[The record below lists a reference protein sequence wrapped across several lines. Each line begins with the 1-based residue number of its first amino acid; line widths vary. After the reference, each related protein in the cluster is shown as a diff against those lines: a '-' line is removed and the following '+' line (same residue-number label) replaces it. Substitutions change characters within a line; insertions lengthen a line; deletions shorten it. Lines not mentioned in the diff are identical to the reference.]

1 MRLFSPRPFFRA
13 TAGYGWLLAA
23 AFFLGAGHAG
33 AQIPPQFSVP
43 GEEVE
48 MKALNELHAL
58 HAKTAFSD
66 CTLWDVWLPHATLWT
81 GQTAAYRTSFLKRR
95 IDAEGYVSMQ
105 QHRGMAHSEGW
116 PFPTWQQ
123 SGGAGFF
130 FSTHDEVYGL
140 QYFAL
145 KALANTDGWER
156 SEERRVGKEC
166 A

>member
-13 TAGYGWLLAA
+13 TAGCGWLLAA
-23 AFFLGAGHAG
+23 VFLLGAGHAG

-95 IDAEGYVSMQ
+95 MDAVS
-105 QHRGMAHSEGW
+105 HMATERW
-116 PFPTWQQ
+116 
-123 SGGAGFF
+123 SGVLFLHA
-130 FSTHDEVYGL
+130 
-140 QYFAL
+140 
-145 KALANTDGWER
+145 R
-156 SEERRVGKEC
+156 
-166 A
+166 